1 MTIEHK
7 EVRVKPN
14 RYQPTKAE
22 VEEVFEPPRKA
33 DGSAYTVNEAVRT
46 LMQPV
51 KIVEDSEA

>member
-1 MTIEHK
+1 MTNRR
-7 EVRVKPN
+7 EVRLKPS

-33 DGSAYTVNEAVRT
+33 DGSAYTVGEAIRT

-51 KIVEDSEA
+51 KVVEDPDA